1 MRLLHTTEP
10 PSAPFKV
17 IEFTDDEIP
26 PYAILSHTWDKEE
39 ITLRDLEV
47 ETPHY
52 ETLVNKTGYTKLRRA
67 CGLARQSGYDWLWM
81 DTCCIDKTS
90 SAELSEAINSM
101 YRWYQQAETCYAWL
115 ADAWS
120 PSDVPTSR
128 WFTRGWTLQ
137 ELVAPST
144 VVFLDARW
152 EVLGTKEG
160 LRSAI
165 SERTG
170 IPEGILSGDDDLET
184 MSVAQRMSWAAGRRT
199 TRVEDRAYCLLG
211 LFRISIP
218 LVYGEG
224 QKAFYRLQEEI
235 MRVSDDMSLFAWQ
248 SPIPSSGLLAPSA
261 DAFEGCTDVVVSES
275 PFVTSNIPWT
285 VGNKGIQLQLPFLP
299 VGRNGLG
306 WAILSASRRGKETCF
321 LAVYLRDIHL
331 TMELFERVWCDRVEL
346 IYLTRFQPAQFPM
359 RHIRVQQRRSTSSS
373 SSLPEPPDRGV
384 DSEVFS
390 WALMSAQGHTVD
402 YYRAED
408 GDALDAVLR
417 AAGRDDPGR
426 WRDLRRHVDP
436 KVNKQDIHGR
446 TLLWHAVSFGNAPA
460 VWFLL
465 AQKHVNVNSTD
476 ELSQTALWKAVEHN
490 HLDIVWL
497 LLSRSDID
505 AFPTNHHGLTP
516 FHQAVRIGNET
527 ILRMYLSQD
536 GFRNHIADGRGRTLL
551 SHAAEYGRANIVEM
565 LLKRADMKVDVEDER
580 GWTPLTWA
588 AALGKDDV
596 CKLLLSHGADID
608 HEDHENKTPL
618 LHAVDNNH
626 ATVCLCLI
634 ENGSA
639 LDIAD
644 HRYQRL
650 LFYAVQHGRPGK
662 LCQALLDR
670 GVPANLTDDQGMT
683 PLMHAVAAGNE
694 VLCRLLLE
702 YGADANSEDHAGKSP
717 LWHASL
723 KGRQEIEG
731 LLHSHG
737 ARPCCVV
744 TAHGLV
750 STSR

>member
-1 MRLLHTTEP
+1 MRLLDTTEP
-10 PSAPFKV
+10 ASAPFKV

-26 PYAILSHTWDKEE
+26 PYAILSHTWNQEE
-39 ITLRDLEV
+39 ITLRDLEI
-47 ETPHY
+47 EAPNY
-52 ETLVNKTGYTKLRRA
+52 ENLFNKKGYTKVRRA
-67 CGLARQSGYDWLWM
+67 CALARQSGYDWLWM

-101 YRWYQQAETCYAWL
+101 YRWYQQAGICYAWL
-115 ADAWS
+115 SDAWS
-120 PSDVPTSR
+120 PSDVPTCR

-152 EVLGTKEG
+152 EVLGTKES

-170 IPEGILSGDDDLET
+170 IPESILSGDDDLES

-211 LFRISIP
+211 LFSISIP

-235 MRVSDDMSLFAWQ
+235 MRVSDDMTLFAWR

-275 PFVTSNIPWT
+275 PFVTSHIPWT

-346 IYLTRFQPAQFPM
+346 IYLKRFQPAQFPM
-359 RHIRVQQRRSTSSS
+359 RQIRVQQRRSTNSSS
-373 SSLPEPPDRGV
+373 TLSEPPDGGI

-408 GDALDAVLR
+408 GDALDKVLR
-417 AAGRDDPGR
+417 AAGRDDPGS

-436 KVNKQDIHGR
+436 KINKQDIQKR
-446 TLLWHAVSFGNAPA
+446 TLLWYAVSFGNAPA
-460 VWFLL
+460 VWLLL
-465 AQKHVNVNSTD
+465 AQKHVDVNSTD
-476 ELSQTALWKAVEHN
+476 KLYQTALSKAVEHN
-490 HLDIVWL
+490 HIDIVWL

-505 AFPTNHHGLTP
+505 AFPIIRHGLTP
-516 FHQAVRIGNET
+516 FYQAARSGDET
-527 ILRMYLSQD
+527 IIRMYLAQD
-536 GFRNHIADGRGRTLL
+536 RFRANIGDASGRTFL
-551 SHAAEYGRANIVEM
+551 SHAAECGRAEVIQM
-565 LLKRADMKVDVEDER
+565 LLKRVDMKVDAEDKER

-596 CKLLLSHGADID
+596 CKVLLSHGADIN
-608 HEDHENKTPL
+608 HEDHEKKTPL
-618 LHAVDNNH
+618 RHAVDNDH
-626 ATVCLCLI
+626 ATVCLTLI

-639 LDIAD
+639 LDIENHQCRRA
-644 HRYQRL
+644 
-650 LFYAVQHGRPGK
+650 LFYAVHHRLRG

-670 GVPANLTDDQGMT
+670 GVPVNLTDDQGMT
-683 PLMHAVAAGNE
+683 PLMHAVADGNE
-694 VLCRLLLE
+694 VLCRLLLGH
-702 YGADANSEDHAGKSP
+702 GADANFEDRAGKSP
-717 LWHASL
+717 FWYASL
-723 KGRQEIEG
+723 KGHKEIEH
-731 LLHSHG
+731 LLHSHC
-737 ARPCCVV
+737 ARPC
-744 TAHGLV
+744 
-750 STSR
+750 STLM